1 MSPLLAATAKVAKPT
16 QTLAAGYDPGF
27 GQSKLVLSGQREVV
41 IPSYFSEKQYEL
53 LHNIPTSLGGGFVRY
68 LHGDRADL
76 VGSSWLGGLPAYLD
90 DPKRYIKNADDP
102 QAKVLYGLQLLLS
115 AIATLPYRP
124 QWHLFLVA
132 SVHSV
137 ETYGE
142 RLQQALQGRHTVV
155 LGHDQPSTVAIRIG
169 HIYEEGFGV
178 CASRL
183 LAAREQSSRVIYDI
197 GSGTI
202 RVLAFGPTGNVI
214 GQPETIPAGVD
225 NLIEAIAKHPAM
237 RLLERGQEGDRHLI
251 RVGIEQHTL
260 LYGKQGDSFADI
272 YHDELT
278 KWARAVLVR
287 AVKAGMPYHRNADEV
302 IACGG
307 GANLPALQPTLKG
320 CGIVPITHSAIENA
334 KGLKQLADTLLNRM
348 GGQ

>member
-1 MSPLLAATAKVAKPT
+1 MSQLLAATAKAANPI
-16 QTLAAGYDPGF
+16 QTLTAGYDPGF
-27 GQSKLVLSGQREVV
+27 GQSKLVLSEHREVV
-41 IPSYFSEKQYEL
+41 IPSYFFEKQYEL
-53 LHNIPTSLGGGFVRY
+53 QHNIPTSLGGGFVRY

-142 RLQQALQGRHTVV
+142 RLRQALQGKHTVV
-155 LGHDQPSTVAIRIG
+155 LGHQQPSTVSIRVG
-169 HIYEEGFGV
+169 HVYEEGYGV

-260 LYGKQGDSFADI
+260 GFFA
-272 YHDELT
+272 
-278 KWARAVLVR
+278 
-287 AVKAGMPYHRNADEV
+287 
-302 IACGG
+302 
-307 GANLPALQPTLKG
+307 
-320 CGIVPITHSAIENA
+320 
-334 KGLKQLADTLLNRM
+334 
-348 GGQ
+348 

>member
-1 MSPLLAATAKVAKPT
+1 MVETLAATAKAANST
-16 QTLAAGYDPGF
+16 QVLAAGYDPGF
-27 GQSKLVLSGQREVV
+27 GQSKLVLSGHREVV
-41 IPSYFSEKQYEL
+41 IPSYFFEKRYDL
-53 LHNIPTSLGGGFVRY
+53 HHNIPASLGGGFVRY
-68 LHGDRADL
+68 LSGDRADL
-76 VGSSWLGGLPAYLD
+76 AGSSWLGGLPAYLD

-124 QWHLFLVA
+124 QWNLFLVA

-142 RLQQALQGRHTVV
+142 QLRKALQGRHTVV
-155 LGHDQPSTVAIRIG
+155 FGNQQPSIVSIRLG
-169 HIYEEGFGV
+169 HIYEEGYGV
-178 CASRL
+178 AASRT
-183 LAAREQSSRVIYDI
+183 LATREQSSRVVYDI

-237 RLLERGQEGDRHLI
+237 RALERGQEGDRHLI
-251 RVGIEQHTL
+251 RIGIEQHTL

-272 YHDELT
+272 YHDELA

-287 AVKAGMPYHRNADEV
+287 AVRAGQPYHRNADEV

-307 GANLPALQPTLKG
+307 GANLPDLQPTLKG
-320 CGIVPITHSAIENA
+320 CGITPITHSAIENA
-334 KGLKQLADTLLNRM
+334 KGLKQLADTMLSRM
-348 GGQ
+348 GG